1 MGCLGLIA
9 LLALPGACQE
19 PPSCQ
24 QKLERA
30 HHRTAQLERVVQ
42 QLRSE
47 LDGLRPPFA
56 ALWHA
61 RGAAARQ
68 ATTCGAPAM
77 RAVLDD
83 LRGRRPETHGEVWFP
98 FEGGGFGNELNKY
111 LAGCVLAIALNRTTQ
126 IAVGGASTIGLFEPR
141 LGNWR
146 SDSAPS
152 GGNATTL
159 EYRAAVACAPRACGP
174 RFVPLVLTNTKP
186 QPPAEDSDL
195 GRKVHAHIKSIGAS
209 PPAWSDLLGCLSAE
223 ALRPAAPLADE
234 LRAYLNAARG
244 RPLVGVHVRTTD
256 RDMAIHMGNTGFL
269 SRGQR
274 LLGLDYTGSFRRKSG
289 CVTDA
294 SAYGRCV
301 AGLAAKAGD
310 ATYFVA
316 GDAPSAVDAAAK
328 AISRAAP
335 NATVVATP
343 GHPTHTGRVDHVQ
356 HANRTHHSGRTE
368 GTLKA
373 LVDFMMLV
381 ASDVFLSNCPDGGST
396 FAWNVHTL
404 RLGERTLYGRDA
416 RVCEGRLALGA

>member
-1 MGCLGLIA
+1 MGAHWLIA

-19 PPSCQ
+19 PPSYE

-30 HHRTAQLERVVQ
+30 RHRIAQLERVVG

-61 RGAAARQ
+61 RGVAARQ
-68 ATTCGAPAM
+68 ATTCGTPAM

-83 LRGRRPETHGEVWFP
+83 LRGRRPGTHGEVWFP

-111 LAGCVLAIALNRTTQ
+111 LAGCALAIALNRTAR
-126 IAVGGASTIGLFEPR
+126 IVVGGAKTIGLFEPR
-141 LGNWR
+141 LGDWR

-152 GGNATTL
+152 GENATTL
-159 EYRAAVACAPRACGP
+159 DYRAAVACAPQACGA
-174 RFVPLVLTNTKP
+174 RYVPLVLTNTKP
-186 QPPAEDSDL
+186 QPPAENSDL
-195 GRKVHAHIKSIGAS
+195 ARKVYAHIKARIAS
-209 PPAWSDLLGCLSAE
+209 PPAWSDLLGCLTAE
-223 ALRPAAPLADE
+223 ALRPSAPLADE
-234 LRAYLNAARG
+234 LRAYLDAARG

-256 RDMAIHMGNTGFL
+256 RDMAIHMGHTGFL

-294 SAYGRCV
+294 AAYGRCV

-316 GDAPSAVDAAAK
+316 GDAPSAVDAVAN
-328 AISRAAP
+328 AIARAAP
-335 NATVVATP
+335 NTTVVATP
-343 GHPTHTGRVDHVQ
+343 GHPIHTGRVDHVQ
-356 HANRTHHSGRTE
+356 HANRTHHSGHAE

-396 FAWNVHTL
+396 FAWNVRTL
-404 RLGERTLYGRDA
+404 RLGERAFYGRDA

>member
-1 MGCLGLIA
+1 

-19 PPSCQ
+19 PPSYQ

-30 HHRTAQLERVVQ
+30 RHRISQLERVVQ

-61 RGAAARQ
+61 RGVAARQ
-68 ATTCGAPAM
+68 ATTCGTPAM

-83 LRGRRPETHGEVWFP
+83 LRGRRPGTHGEVWFP

-111 LAGCVLAIALNRTTQ
+111 LAGCALAIALNRTAR
-126 IAVGGASTIGLFEPR
+126 IVVGGAKTIGLFEPR
-141 LGNWR
+141 LGDWR

-152 GGNATTL
+152 GENATTL
-159 EYRAAVACAPRACGP
+159 DYRAAVACAPHACGA
-174 RFVPLVLTNTKP
+174 RYVPLVLTNTKP
-186 QPPAEDSDL
+186 QPPAENSDL
-195 GRKVHAHIKSIGAS
+195 ARKVYAHIKARIAS
-209 PPAWSDLLGCLSAE
+209 PPAWSDLLGCLTAE
-223 ALRPAAPLADE
+223 ALRPSAPLADE
-234 LRAYLNAARG
+234 LRAYLDAARG

-269 SRGQR
+269 GRGQR
-274 LLGLDYTGSFRRKSG
+274 LLGLDYTGSFRRQSG

-294 SAYGRCV
+294 AAYGRCV

-316 GDAPSAVDAAAK
+316 GDAPSAVDAVAN
-328 AISRAAP
+328 AIARAAP
-335 NATVVATP
+335 NTTVVATP
-343 GHPTHTGRVDHVQ
+343 GHPIHTGRVDHIQ
-356 HANRTHHSGRTE
+356 HANRTHHSGHAE

-396 FAWNVHTL
+396 FAWNVRTL
-404 RLGERTLYGRDA
+404 RLGERAFYGRDA